1 MAGKK
6 VNGKIYTLALA
17 AVLALTFAALS
28 GNFGLKSDRDTARNS
43 AVSGDFEVH
52 YIDVGQADS
61 ELVICDGKTMLIDGG
76 NAEDSNLIVSY
87 LRDLNIDYLDYV
99 VCTHAHED
107 HVGGLAGALHEC
119 EAGHVL
125 CSTNSYNSKVFKNFK
140 RYSKE
145 RGREIEIP
153 SAGDSFS
160 LGESSVEIFSPA
172 KEYEE
177 LNNNSIV
184 LKVTYGD
191 TSFLFTGDA
200 EREAESD
207 MLDGGFDLTADV
219 LKVGHHGSN
228 SSSSYPFLREVMPK
242 YAVISC
248 GRDNSYGHPHRE
260 PLSRLADV
268 GAKVYRTDEQ
278 GHIIAR
284 SDGRSIT
291 FETQK

>member
-6 VNGKIYTLALA
+6 ASGKIYTLALA
-17 AVLALTFAALS
+17 AVLAIAFVAFS
-28 GNFGLKSDRDTARNS
+28 GNFGLKKDSGTARNTV
-43 AVSGDFEVH
+43 VSGDFEVH

-107 HVGGLAGALHEC
+107 HVGGLSGALHEC
-119 EAGHVL
+119 EVGRVF
-125 CSTNSYNSKVFKNFK
+125 CSTNSYNSKAFRNFK
-140 RYSKE
+140 RYSEE

-160 LGESSVEIFSPA
+160 LGESSVEIFAPL
-172 KEYEE
+172 KDYEDT
-177 LNNNSIV
+177 NNNSIV

-207 MLDGGFDLTADV
+207 MLDAGFDLTADV
-219 LKVGHHGSN
+219 LKVGHHGS
-228 SSSSYPFLREVMPK
+228 STSTSYPFLREVMPK

-248 GRDNSYGHPHRE
+248 GKDNSYGHPHKE
-260 PLSRLADV
+260 TLSRLADAGV
-268 GAKVYRTDEQ
+268 EIYRTDKM

-284 SDGRSIT
+284 SDGGSIT

>member
-6 VNGKIYTLALA
+6 ANGKIYTLALA
-17 AVLALTFAALS
+17 ILLAFTFAALS
-28 GNFGLKSDRDTARNS
+28 GAFGLKSDSDTASN

-52 YIDVGQADS
+52 FIDVGQADS
-61 ELVICDGKTMLIDGG
+61 ELVISDGKTMLIDGG
-76 NAEDSNLIVSY
+76 NADDSNLIVSY

-107 HVGGLAGALHEC
+107 HVGGLSGALHEC
-119 EAGHVL
+119 GVGRVL
-125 CSTNSYNSKVFKNFK
+125 CSTESYSSKAFGNFK
-140 RYSKE
+140 RYSNK

-153 SAGDSFS
+153 SPGDSFS
-160 LGESSVEIFSPA
+160 LGESSVEVFSPI
-172 KEYEE
+172 KEYEDT
-177 LNNNSIV
+177 NNNSIV

-200 EREAESD
+200 EREVESD

-219 LKVGHHGSN
+219 LKVGHHGS
-228 SSSSYPFLREVMPK
+228 STSSSYPFLREVMPK

-268 GAKVYRTDEQ
+268 GAKIYRTDEQ

-284 SDGRSIT
+284 SDGKNIT